1 MRRALLEIADEL
13 RGIAQTGLEFSEVVF
28 DRERYERVLS
38 LAVRLGA
45 AVDERGIDE
54 LREVYRAADE
64 GYVTPKIDVR
74 MAIFREDRVLLVQER
89 ADALWAL
96 PGGFVDIG
104 DSPSGAAI
112 RETWEEAGVEV
123 RARRL
128 AGIFDRRLQP
138 QAPPSLFHIH
148 KILFTGELLDS
159 DAVPTAGHEVLDA
172 RFFDLDALPGLS
184 LGRTLEMHIHE
195 ARRVAL
201 DPTALPYFD

>member
-96 PGGFVDIG
+96 
-104 DSPSGAAI
+104 
-112 RETWEEAGVEV
+112 
-123 RARRL
+123 
-128 AGIFDRRLQP
+128 
-138 QAPPSLFHIH
+138 SLIHI
-148 KILFTGELLDS
+148 
-159 DAVPTAGHEVLDA
+159 
-172 RFFDLDALPGLS
+172 
-184 LGRTLEMHIHE
+184 
-195 ARRVAL
+195 
-201 DPTALPYFD
+201 